1 LSTPANPQPKRYK
14 TWLKRTAITL
24 VTLVAAVLAF
34 YVFVVPPITAW
45 AIQRALKAA
54 GLGGAEYELRAVS
67 LYRLDVVNVRVVKDD
82 PSAIGAVAIDFTPWT
97 LAQGRVNTV
106 RLIGAELNLRVRDG
120 KIDYGGLN
128 PLINPVKPET
138 QPSEGAPGAAA
149 KKDEDLSTLPVDEIT
164 LEASSVVVDIHGW
177 KARLA
182 ASGSIKKVAG
192 APAAMFDEP
201 VVRAISQH
209 LAVEF
214 KLDSALVPAY
224 INGWIAPDL
233 DDADILIHLG
243 PQPDPSPAG
252 APPAASRFQIMSLPF
267 IEAQLSARE
276 TASGP
281 TYRINVQSATAMGP
295 PGKDGK
301 PQPNTAGLGF
311 DARLGP
317 GYALK
322 SLSGSGQINRLN
334 LGVATLDVQSKFE
347 AKDGRLS
354 LTASS
359 FKVAGPEGL
368 AVDASLSLSNA
379 MLSLPFGQ
387 TQKNRAIEASCDF
400 ACGLTAKPPLPGA
413 LADILG
419 TRVDL
424 RMATQGRVAASY
436 WLDTR
441 QYQTS
446 IFFENL
452 WLAATPEGSK
462 LIGMLDLKAQKLQ
475 MSHGHT
481 GSDIRLA
488 SLRVWASQ
496 PGVTYPENEIEG
508 ATLPVGA
515 AMFQIG
521 HPSAAESGLSWHK
534 PPSDEGASLSL
545 GRAVVRGHAAMDI
558 PLGDSKTH
566 SVDVRFRL
574 PFGLKVEGKTG
585 ETTVTLPVA
594 PMDGVQM
601 AGAQAGT
608 TPTAASQPNASQP
621 SAAQAVTTQ
630 PGGTLAADKRFLP
643 TDRPRL
649 QWLVSSPYLAMAEG
663 SGTDSSLA
671 GALEIKGTAPVVV
684 RLPGTMPQTP
694 QEWLAQTRID
704 ATTLRLEASPTGEAR
719 MSAQAKAAKSSR
731 VSFTGPATLDIAV
744 KPQTAGAPVN
754 QTTFAVALNLPRFTA
769 NLSATDSLTLALAV
783 KSDVVPYLV
792 EGGGQTLGAR
802 LTPDITLDIHE
813 AKLPTYGVDG
823 LDALLNV
830 QGRVDFAPEAIGVT
844 GVVNL
849 KDLSVSLPKQEVKVA
864 NVSLSMPVGTTYRP
878 NGKIKWSYDAKRP
891 RDPGA
896 FALPELVYKN
906 QTLPPISGKIAFYGA
921 DLNAQLNWEPV
932 AGAKLNI
939 TSQVTVDPALKATA
953 KATLPAFNQ
962 QDSFA
967 IARFLEKAGVAR
979 AATSEISGTMSA
991 WAQVNYRDDKLTG
1004 NGEVTIKDM
1013 TVNDRLSAM
1022 QITGLTGK
1030 ITLAEL
1036 FPLRSE
1042 GGQRITARTVK
1053 LNEVQLHDA
1062 DVTLALESPTTVLL
1076 ERTRARM
1083 GEQGIL
1089 GLTAF
1094 RYRTGKTEIDT
1105 DLLLENVNIKDLFQ
1119 SFAKEK
1125 LEGDGGI
1132 WGRVPIIIAPGSAQ
1146 PLVIQEGFLFAR
1158 PGDVGW
1164 FKILDA
1170 STVSTID
1177 GIADGVAVDEAIK
1190 GESIENARAGIK
1202 GLKNFS
1208 YDKLTVTF
1216 EKLNGKTTMVVRAS
1230 GKGRGLGALVPPL
1243 VPTITVQNI
1252 DQALGTALNY
1262 WYQWTKPMGPPP
1274 KPSPLDDMF

>member
-1 LSTPANPQPKRYK
+1 MSTPPNTQPRRYR

-24 VTLVAAVLAF
+24 VTLVAVVLAF
-34 YVFVVPPITAW
+34 YVFVVPPITTW
-45 AIQRALKAA
+45 AIQRALTAA
-54 GLGGAEYELRAVS
+54 GLGNAEYELRAVS

-97 LAQGRVNTV
+97 LVRGRVNTV
-106 RLIGAELNLRVRDG
+106 RLIGAELYLRVRDG

-128 PLINPVKPET
+128 PLINPVKAET
-138 QPSEGAPGAAA
+138 QPADDTQTAV

-182 ASGSIKKVAG
+182 ASGSIKKVDG

-201 VVRAISQH
+201 IVRAISQH

-233 DDADILIHLG
+233 DDADILVHLG
-243 PQPDPSPAG
+243 PQPD
-252 APPAASRFQIMSLPF
+252 APPANAAPATGPFQVKSLPF
-267 IEAQLSARE
+267 IQVQLSARE
-276 TASGP
+276 TAEGP
-281 TYRINVQSATAMGP
+281 TYRINMQSATAMAAP
-295 PGKDGK
+295 DKDGK
-301 PQPNTAGLGF
+301 APANTAGLGF
-311 DARLGP
+311 DARFGP

-322 SLSGSGQINRLN
+322 SLNGSGQINRVN
-334 LGVATLDVQSKFE
+334 LGVGTLDVQSKFE
-347 AKDGRLS
+347 ARDGRLS

-359 FKVAGPEGL
+359 FKMSGPEGL
-368 AVDASLSLSNA
+368 AVDANLSLSNA
-379 MLSLPFGQ
+379 TLSLPFGKAG
-387 TQKNRAIEASCDF
+387 KNRAIEAACDF
-400 ACGLTAKPPLPGA
+400 ACGMTAKPPLPSA

-419 TRVDL
+419 TRIDL
-424 RMATQGRVAASY
+424 RMATQGHVAASY
-436 WLDTR
+436 WLDTH
-441 QYQTS
+441 QYQASLLFDT
-446 IFFENL
+446 L

-462 LIGMLDLKAQKLQ
+462 LIGILDLKAQKLHL
-475 MSHGHT
+475 SHGYA

-488 SLRVWASQ
+488 GLRVWVSQ
-496 PGVTYPENEIEG
+496 PGVAYPENEIEG
-508 ATLPVGA
+508 ATLPIGA

-521 HPSAAESGLSWHK
+521 HPSAVESGLSWHK
-534 PPSDEGASLSL
+534 PPTDEGASLSL

-558 PLGDSKTH
+558 PLGDAKTH

-574 PFGLKVEGKTG
+574 PFGLTYDGKSGQTAL
-585 ETTVTLPVA
+585 TLPVA
-594 PMDGVQM
+594 PMDSAPTQPS
-601 AGAQAGT
+601 T
-608 TPTAASQPNASQP
+608 TQP
-621 SAAQAVTTQ
+621 SATQ
-630 PGGTLAADKRFLP
+630 PAATQAADKRFLP

-649 QWLVSSPYLAMAEG
+649 QWLVSSPYLAMSET
-663 SGTDSSLA
+663 SGADSSLA

-731 VSFTGPATLDIAV
+731 VSFTGPATLDITV
-744 KPQTAGAPVN
+744 KPQTPDAALD
-754 QTTFAVALNLPRFTA
+754 QTALLLALNLPRFTA
-769 NLSATDSLTLALAV
+769 NVSPEDSLTLALSV
-783 KSDVVPYLV
+783 KTGLTPYQI
-792 EGGGQTLGAR
+792 ENTAKTLGVR

-813 AKLPTYGVDG
+813 AKLSAYGLEG
-823 LDALLNV
+823 LDAHLNI
-830 QGRVDFAPEAIGVT
+830 QGRADLAPQAMGFAGRVS
-844 GVVNL
+844 L
-849 KDLSVSLPKQEVKVA
+849 KDFGLSLPKQEVKMA
-864 NVSLSMPVGTTYRP
+864 NASFTMPVVTTYRP
-878 NGKIKWSYDAKRP
+878 TAKTQWVLDAKP
-891 RDPGA
+891 LPTDMGEI
-896 FALPELVYKN
+896 ALPEILYKG
-906 QTLPPISGKIAFYGA
+906 QALAPITGKLAFYGA
-921 DLNAQLNWEPV
+921 DLKTQLNWEPV
-932 AGAKLNI
+932 TGAKLNI
-939 TSQVTVDPALKATA
+939 TSQATIAPALKATV

-962 QDSFA
+962 QDPFA
-967 IARFLEKAGVAR
+967 IGRFLDKVGVAR
-979 AATSEISGTMSA
+979 AATSEISGTLGA
-991 WAQVNYRDDKLTG
+991 WAQVNYQDEKLSG
-1004 NGEVTIKDM
+1004 SGEVTIKDIG
-1013 TVNDRLSAM
+1013 VNDRLSALEV
-1022 QITGLTGK
+1022 TGLTGK
-1030 ITLAEL
+1030 LVLAEL

-1042 GGQRITARTVK
+1042 GGQKITAKTIK

-1062 DVTLALESPTTVLL
+1062 EVTLALESPTTVLL

-1083 GEQGIL
+1083 GETGIL

-1105 DLLLENVNIKDLFQ
+1105 DLLLENVNIKDLFA

-1132 WGRVPIIIAPGSAQ
+1132 WGRVPIIIAPGSPQ

-1164 FKILDA
+1164 FKILDGP
-1170 STVSTID
+1170 TTTTID
-1177 GIADGVAVDEAIK
+1177 NIADGVAVDEAIQ
-1190 GESIENARAGIK
+1190 GQSVENARAGIK

-1216 EKLNGKTTMVVRAS
+1216 EKRNGKTLAIVRAS
-1230 GKGRGLGALVPPL
+1230 GKGRGLGPLVPPL
-1243 VPTITVQNI
+1243 VPTITVENI

-1262 WYQWTKPMGPPP
+1262 WYQWTTPTGPPP
-1274 KPSPLDDMF
+1274 KPSPLDDLF